1 MKIIAGNSNIDLAQK
16 IAEHCFATL
25 VPADIKAFAD
35 GESSVE
41 FMENV
46 RGEDVFIVQSTS
58 TPVNDK
64 HTRDVLVSFSCL
76 FHIYPIQYDK
86 TQYGHGV

>member
-16 IAEHCFATL
+16 IAEHCFAAL

-41 FMENV
+41 FMENHKN
-46 RGEDVFIVQSTS
+46 SA
-58 TPVNDK
+58 
-64 HTRDVLVSFSCL
+64 
-76 FHIYPIQYDK
+76 IYQE
-86 TQYGHGV
+86 